1 MINNNKGGEFFLSNY
16 NMSSP
21 LLTHCGTLCT
31 LPSFNKNNN
40 MKNDTRHVYQKD
52 ITLELEYS
60 YNKEYRKV
68 YDIKQ
73 LRRQFR
79 NLVANLEQHNKK

>member
-1 MINNNKGGEFFLSNY
+1 
-16 NMSSP
+16 
-21 LLTHCGTLCT
+21 
-31 LPSFNKNNN
+31 